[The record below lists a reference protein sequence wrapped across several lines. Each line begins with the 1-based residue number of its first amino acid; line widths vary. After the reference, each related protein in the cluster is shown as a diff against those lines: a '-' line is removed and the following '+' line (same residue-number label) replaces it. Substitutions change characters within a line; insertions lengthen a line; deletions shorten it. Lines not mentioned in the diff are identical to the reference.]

1 VSYAKSLPESSR
13 VYIRLANTKRGR
25 NRCVDVLDA
34 GMAELLRAVV
44 QGAKPGARLFPF
56 SAATCN
62 ASLKAMCVKLG
73 VPAVYTMHSMR
84 HGGATKLY
92 VEQWPVMDIMFRGR
106 WKASDSAD
114 NYIQMAV
121 GQALQCKIPRDVALF
136 GFACAQN
143 LVRAFALAQKK

>member
-1 VSYAKSLPESSR
+1 
-13 VYIRLANTKRGR
+13 
-25 NRCVDVLDA
+25 
-34 GMAELLRAVV
+34 LLRGVV
-44 QGAKPGARLFPF
+44 DGTAAGARLFPF
-56 SAATCN
+56 TAAAFN
-62 ASLKAMCVKLG
+62 AALKAMCIKLG

-92 VEQWPVMDIMFRGR
+92 VEQWSIADILYRGR

-121 GQALQCKIPRDVALF
+121 GQALQCRVPRAVAEF
-136 GFACAQN
+136 GYACAQD